1 MAHHTWLCSNIYSF
15 LFKTRSHNVAMADL
29 ELARILP
36 SQPPECHDERPVPTH
51 LAVLCGFLQGK
62 YFIGW
67 AIYLTSSFFSL
78 SQSINQSISISIY
91 LTHITN
97 QAQWSTLVIPILERW
112 RQVDPWSLMASQPSL
127 IGKSQSL
134 MKDPVSKQKVASPL
148 CGLCDFHLGR
158 IRRCRRWWRWWNSI
172 TLILRHL

>member
-1 MAHHTWLCSNIYSF
+1 MGHHTWLCSNICSF
-15 LFKTRSHNVAMADL
+15 SFKTRSYNVALADL

-36 SQPPECHDERPVPTH
+36 SLLPECHDERPVPIH

-67 AIYLTSSFFSL
+67 AIYLTLSFFSL
-78 SQSINQSISISIY
+78 SQSIYLYLSIY

-97 QAQWSTLVIPILERW
+97 QAQWSTLVRPVLERW

-134 MKDPVSKQKVASPL
+134 MKDPVSKQTVASPL

-158 IRRCRRWWRWWNSI
+158 IRRCRRWWNSI